1 MGGRRARAA
10 VLAALAALAAATLL
24 HAPRASAQGNVPA
37 GAAAPRAAPGAIS
50 LQLRP
55 KPGEV
60 FRMRLD
66 QDVEVTATA
75 RQGDG
80 DDTTMTV
87 RTNLQVLTRSY
98 VERSDAAGAIV
109 LAITDSV
116 LIFTT
121 GVAGDWIDQTMR
133 RLKGQRLR
141 TRLAPDGGMTLLDDG
156 GDTQLRALV
165 ASMPAMLPRD
175 PVTLGATWTH
185 TMRIPLAGEPGQ
197 ALGGELTASF
207 RFDSLGRNGELA
219 YISMRGVI
227 RQRTEA
233 EDVHGLHSDVGGTMT
248 GAIIVDRR
256 RGWLID
262 VRTTM
267 QARSTLVPAS
277 AAGATAAPMRFRMKV
292 QQRLR
297 AM

>member
-1 MGGRRARAA
+1 VTTRARAA
-10 VLAALAALAAATLL
+10 RASLRTLASTALTLVLGAEGAGAQVSPPASAAA
-24 HAPRASAQGNVPA
+24 RPA
-37 GAAAPRAAPGAIS
+37 GGVIS

-80 DDTTMTV
+80 DTTMTV

-98 VERSDAAGAIV
+98 VERSDAQGAIV

-156 GDTQLRALV
+156 GDPQLRALV

-175 PVTLGATWTH
+175 PVAPGATWTH
-185 TMRIPLAGEPGQ
+185 TMRIPLAGEPGT

-207 RFDSLGRNGELA
+207 RFDSLGRSGELA
-219 YISMRGVI
+219 YISMKGVI
-227 RQRTEA
+227 RQRTDA
-233 EDVHGLHSDVGGTMT
+233 EDVHGLHADVSGTMT
-248 GAIIVDRR
+248 GAIMVDRR
-256 RGWLID
+256 RGWIVD

-267 QARSTLVPAS
+267 QARSTLVPAGGS
-277 AAGATAAPMRFRMKV
+277 GEPMRFRMKV